1 MTPKEK
7 SSINEVTKNKEKTS
21 TNNITGDEIKSRI
34 ANQKYRDN
42 YEKIFKIRK
51 S

>member
-1 MTPKEK
+1 MTHKEK
-7 SSINEVTKNKEKTS
+7 PLAPSAKPEKVS
-21 TNNITGDEIKSRI
+21 TNDITGDEIKSRI
-34 ANQKYRDN
+34 ANQNYRDN